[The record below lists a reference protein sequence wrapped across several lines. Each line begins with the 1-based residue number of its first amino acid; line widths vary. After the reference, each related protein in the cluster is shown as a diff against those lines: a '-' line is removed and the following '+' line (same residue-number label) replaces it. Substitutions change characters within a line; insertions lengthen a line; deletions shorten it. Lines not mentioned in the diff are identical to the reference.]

1 MAAGR
6 DAARGLRPQG
16 ERQVSTNVKV
26 STVAAQPGWR
36 AAEPGPDETLTR
48 ELGSFVAGLPSA
60 SVREDVIT
68 RVKLHILDTL
78 GCQIAF
84 ADLPWSRDVARYARA
99 CAGGGRATVVRS
111 RRGASAQVAAM
122 VNASCAHG
130 FEMDDTHLV
139 TTVHPGAV
147 VVPAALA
154 VGQVRGA
161 SGRRVIAAVIA
172 GYETMIRV
180 ALGATGMMDRGLH
193 ATALAGPFGAAAA
206 VSVLEGLDA
215 GRAAHALGI
224 AASRASGIAEYTLS
238 GGSVKRAHAGF
249 AAQAGI
255 ESAWLAREGITAPAR
270 ALEGRKGLLRAV
282 SDHPDPAAVT
292 EGLGHRFHLLGT
304 GLKPYCCCAGQHTVI
319 DAVTALKARIPE
331 RGEVEAIH
339 VYQNPR
345 EVAVVGGPADPVDVT
360 SAQFSAPFGIAL
372 RLMRGGNGYSD
383 YRDVRFDDPA
393 LLGIARKVVY
403 HTLDR
408 ADRMTGEAPCRV
420 EVVTRSGEVL
430 REEVRF
436 PRGSARRPMT
446 SAEVR
451 AKFMSLC
458 EGVLRPGRA
467 RALADMLLHLEAV
480 ADVSEL
486 AAQLAIDGDLDSET

>member
-1 MAAGR
+1 M
-6 DAARGLRPQG
+6 
-16 ERQVSTNVKV
+16 KV
-26 STVAAQPGWR
+26 SNVAAQPDRR
-36 AAEPGPDETLTR
+36 AAVAGPGEALTQ
-48 ELGSFVAGLPSA
+48 ELGSFVARLPGA
-60 SVREDVIT
+60 SVPDELIT
-68 RVKLHILDTL
+68 EVKLHILDTL

-111 RRGASAQVAAM
+111 RRGATAQVAAM
-122 VNASCAHG
+122 VNASFAHG

-154 VGQVRGA
+154 VGQALGA
-161 SGRRVIAAVIA
+161 SGRSVIAAVIA

-270 ALEGRKGLLRAV
+270 ALEGGKGLLRAV
-282 SDHPDPAAVT
+282 SDHPDPPAVT
-292 EGLGHRFHLLGT
+292 EDLGHRFHLLGT

-319 DAVTALKARIPE
+319 DAVTALKARIPGLGVAE
-331 RGEVEAIH
+331 IEAVH

-345 EVAVVGGPADPVDVT
+345 EVAVVGGPAEPVDVT

-372 RLMRGGNGYSD
+372 QLLRGGNGYRD

-403 HTLDR
+403 HALDG

-420 EVVTRSGEVL
+420 EIVTRSGDVL
-430 REEVRF
+430 REAVRY
-436 PRGSARRPMT
+436 PRGSVRRPMT
-446 SAEVR
+446 SGEVR

-458 EGVLRPGRA
+458 EGVLPAGRA
-467 RALADMLLHLEAV
+467 RALADMVLNLDAV

-486 AAQLAIDGDLDSET
+486 ASRLAIDGDQDCES